1 MAVTKDQAKKRIQK
15 LKEVIAYH
23 RYLYHV
29 LDTQEISDAA
39 LDSLKHELKQ
49 LESEYPEFI
58 TPDSPTQRVGGVALE
73 KFQKVKHKERMLS
86 IEDVFSQPE
95 FEQWVDRV
103 KKYSGKKSVDFYYM
117 TKIDG
122 LAVSLIFENGF
133 LIRAATRGD
142 GRVGEDITLN
152 AKTIESIP
160 LTLRTPNER
169 EIKQLKKEF
178 ATSPTLLTQLETL
191 SGRIEVRGEIYIP
204 KKDFDKLNASLKKKG
219 EKTFANPRN
228 LAAGSIRQL
237 DPTITASRPLKFRA
251 WHLADM
257 GQKTQ
262 AEAMALLQMLGF
274 KSAEGSQA
282 GSINDVRLAFERM
295 GRQRE
300 KIPYWIDGLV
310 VRVDNLKV
318 FYDLGVVGKTPR
330 GIVAWKFAP
339 EEATTVVEDVQW
351 FVGRTGKLTPVALV
365 KPTFIAGTTVTHAT
379 LHNADEIR
387 RLGVKIGDTVILT
400 KAGDIIP
407 KITEVLKK
415 MRTGNEKTIRV
426 PQSCPMCGAPV
437 IQKKNAVDYICS
449 NKNCFSMEREKI
461 LYAARAFEID
471 GIGSRTIERFIQ
483 LGLLTSPV
491 DLFRLQIDQISGL
504 EGFGEVSGKK
514 LVAEIQSKKKIRL
527 SKFLTALSIEHV
539 GETTADTLAR
549 HFGSIKSISNASIQD
564 LQEAQ
569 DIGEVVARSVHRYFK
584 DEDHQKLIEEYL
596 QEGIEIAKQAIT
608 KRTLQGLTFVLTGT
622 LEKITRGQA
631 KEQIRNLGGN
641 VSSSVSKKT
650 NFVVVG
656 SDPGSKYDKA
666 KELGVKVLSE
676 KEFLSKLSQ

>member
-1 MAVTKDQAKKRIQK
+1 
-15 LKEVIAYH
+15 
-23 RYLYHV
+23 
-29 LDTQEISDAA
+29 
-39 LDSLKHELKQ
+39 
-49 LESEYPEFI
+49 
-58 TPDSPTQRVGGVALE
+58 
-73 KFQKVKHKERMLS
+73 
-86 IEDVFSQPE
+86 
-95 FEQWVDRV
+95 
-103 KKYSGKKSVDFYYM
+103 
-117 TKIDG
+117 
-122 LAVSLIFENGF
+122 
-133 LIRAATRGD
+133 
-142 GRVGEDITLN
+142 
-152 AKTIESIP
+152 
-160 LTLRTPNER
+160 
-169 EIKQLKKEF
+169 
-178 ATSPTLLTQLETL
+178 
-191 SGRIEVRGEIYIP
+191 
-204 KKDFDKLNASLKKKG
+204 
-219 EKTFANPRN
+219 
-228 LAAGSIRQL
+228 
-237 DPTITASRPLKFRA
+237 
-251 WHLADM
+251 
-257 GQKTQ
+257 
-262 AEAMALLQMLGF
+262 
-274 KSAEGSQA
+274 
-282 GSINDVRLAFERM
+282 
-295 GRQRE
+295 
-300 KIPYWIDGLV
+300 
-310 VRVDNLKV
+310 
-318 FYDLGVVGKTPR
+318 
-330 GIVAWKFAP
+330 
-339 EEATTVVEDVQW
+339 
-351 FVGRTGKLTPVALV
+351 
-365 KPTFIAGTTVTHAT
+365 
-379 LHNADEIR
+379 
-387 RLGVKIGDTVILT
+387 
-400 KAGDIIP
+400 
-407 KITEVLKK
+407 
-415 MRTGNEKTIRV
+415 
-426 PQSCPMCGAPV
+426 
-437 IQKKNAVDYICS
+437 
-449 NKNCFSMEREKI
+449 MEREKI

-564 LQEAQ
+564 LHEAQ